1 MKIDF
6 DQKHDII
13 RIKFQ
18 EGDYEISKELDDGI
32 IVDMNKEGQ
41 IIAIEILDVSSKIP
55 KGNLKEFVMSLS

>member
-18 EGDYEISKELDDGI
+18 EGDYEISKEIDDGI
-32 IVDMNKEGQ
+32 IMDMTKEGQ
-41 IIAIEILDVSSKIP
+41 IMAIEILDVSSKIP

>member
-18 EGDYEISKELDDGI
+18 EGDYEISKEIDDGI
-32 IVDMNKEGQ
+32 IIDMTKEGQ
-41 IIAIEILDVSSKIP
+41 IMAIEILDVSNKIP